1 MKILIT
7 GGAGFI
13 ASHVAD
19 AYIEE
24 GHDVFIVDNFST
36 GRKENV
42 NPKATLIEMDI
53 NDNKI
58 PDLLKTERFD
68 ILNHHAAQM
77 DVRFSV
83 ENPRF
88 DATTNILG
96 SLNLYESAKKYG
108 VKKIIFASTGGAVYG
123 EQDYFPADENHPT
136 RPCSPYGIA
145 KLANEKYLHYY
156 KEVYGMNYTVLRYA
170 NVYGPRQNPH
180 GEAGVVAIFIDKML
194 SGGQP
199 VINGDGKNTRDYVFV
214 SDVVNANL
222 LALRNDVSGIFNIA
236 TGIEHDV
243 NYVFKKLKELTGS
256 NCNEVHGELKAGEQR
271 RSVCTYNKFK
281 NEHGW
286 QPETDFDEGMRRT
299 VEYFKKLTS
308 KK

>member
-1 MKILIT
+1 MKILIS

-13 ASHVAD
+13 ASNVVD
-19 AYIEE
+19 AYINE

-42 NPKATLIEMDI
+42 NPKATLIKMDI
-53 NDNKI
+53 NDEGI
-58 PDLLKTERFD
+58 PNLFKAERFD

-83 ENPRF
+83 DNPRS

-96 SLNLYESAKKYG
+96 SLNLYESAKKFD
-108 VKKIIFASTGGAVYG
+108 VKKIIFASTGGAIYG

-136 RPCSPYGIA
+136 KPCSPYGIA
-145 KLANEKYLHYY
+145 KLANEKYLNYY
-156 KEVYGMNYTVLRYA
+156 KEVYGIDFVALRYS

-194 SGGQP
+194 TGGQP
-199 VINGDGKNTRDYVFV
+199 KINGDGLNTRDYVYV

-222 LALRNDVSGIFNIA
+222 LALRKDVSGILNVA

-256 NCNEVHGELKAGEQR
+256 NCRDVHGEAKSGEQR
-271 RSVCTYNKFK
+271 RSVCSFEKFK
-281 NEHGW
+281 NKHSW
-286 QPETDFDEGMRRT
+286 KPECSFDEGLKET
-299 VEYFKKLTS
+299 VEYFQETHKPK
-308 KK
+308 